1 LQKACPT
8 ASLEPHSNTRHSERH
23 CQPGLELDQAK
34 TDVVRLVR
42 DRGSDDALKALPV
55 YNDGQMYEWTRSRDR
70 RRFDQYTIQGDQ
82 VNTARVQLP
91 FFQSACPLF
100 EEKQA
105 VMLRRG
111 NTCF

>member
-1 LQKACPT
+1 MT
-8 ASLEPHSNTRHSERH
+8 
-23 CQPGLELDQAK
+23 
-34 TDVVRLVR
+34 
-42 DRGSDDALKALPV
+42 LKALAV
-55 YNDGQMYEWTRSRDR
+55 YNDSQMYEWTGSRDR

-82 VNTARVQLP
+82 VIHSSSSLP

>member
-1 LQKACPT
+1 L
-8 ASLEPHSNTRHSERH
+8 
-23 CQPGLELDQAK
+23 
-34 TDVVRLVR
+34 R
-42 DRGSDDALKALPV
+42 DRGGGDALKALAV
-55 YNDGQMYEWTRSRDR
+55 YNDSQMYEWTGSRDR

-82 VNTARVQLP
+82 VNTQLEYRLP
-91 FFQSACPLF
+91 FFQSAYPLF